1 MANAK
6 QDAVLGVV
14 FFAAIGLLLA
24 ATLLLSNFSFQAKPQ
39 IEVRFP
45 SAGGLERGDAVYVLG
60 RRAGEVA
67 EVGYRADLPT
77 HRIVTR
83 LQFDEPMPL
92 AADAK
97 FEIVDASLLGG
108 KRIDIEP
115 GTGSPTPANQP
126 RLGIVRMGPVDALS
140 AELQG
145 DDGLIGGLKTAVKK
159 LNEGEGTLAK
169 LFNDSSLHDSLL
181 AAAQSLTT
189 SLKAIQDSRG
199 ALGKIIH
206 DEKLGDDLG
215 ALVSSLRAAAD
226 KVNAGQ
232 GPLGVALNDRDVAD
246 KLRNIISD
254 VAAMTRE
261 MREGRGTLGYLLRDN
276 DGKERVA
283 RILADLGDVLAKS
296 GNKEAGLVGALV
308 NDPQLLADARGILQS
323 FREFA
328 DRAAHGNGL
337 LARLNNDPDW
347 GRRFGQILG
356 QVSRAIEDAREAAPV
371 GTFFQVLTGFF

>member
-14 FFAAIGLLLA
+14 FFAAIGVLLA
-24 ATLLLSNFSFQAKPQ
+24 ATLLLTNFSFGEKPR

-45 SAGGLERGDAVYVLG
+45 SAGGLERGDPVFVLG

-67 EVGYRADLPT
+67 DVAYRGDLKT
-77 HRIVTR
+77 HRIVTV
-83 LQFDEPMPL
+83 LQFDEALPL
-92 AADAK
+92 RGDAK

-115 GTGSPTPANQP
+115 GSSEAAAPKQLLGSV
-126 RLGIVRMGPVDALS
+126 RLGPVDALG

-145 DDGLIGGLKTAVKK
+145 DDGLVASIKSAVNK
-159 LNEGEGTLAK
+159 LNAGEGTLAK
-169 LFNDSSLHDSLL
+169 LFNSPALHDSLL
-181 AAAQSLTT
+181 EATNSLTA
-189 SLKAIQDSRG
+189 SLKAVQESRG

-206 DEKLGDDLG
+206 DEKLGTDL
-215 ALVSSLRAAAD
+215 AELVSALRTAAD
-226 KVNAGQ
+226 KINSGQ
-232 GPLGVALNDRDVAD
+232 GPLGLALNDRDVAD

-254 VAAMTRE
+254 LAAMTRE
-261 MREGRGTLGYLLRDN
+261 LREGRGAVGYLLRDEEGRKRTAAMFAN
-276 DGKERVA
+276 LDEVIGKLKDAESS
-283 RILADLGDVLAKS
+283 LL
-296 GNKEAGLVGALV
+296 GALI
-308 NDPQLLADARGILQS
+308 NDPQLVADARGILQS

-328 DRAAHGNGL
+328 DRAANGNGL

-347 GRRFGQILG
+347 ARRVGQIFG